1 MEQQLELALAAQ
13 VDDDVDEDGTADLDI
28 PDYNGANEIIPQ
40 TLQKVNEDDAEDG
53 GNSFD
58 NTMKSGTMQ
67 KLIKTPGSKSKKSK
81 MAVTPKNRK
90 ASTTKS
96 EDLKNHLKAPQSSKN
111 DA

>member
-1 MEQQLELALAAQ
+1 MRILCTTVTTAAVYLDGELLKRVGMDRDSA
-13 VDDDVDEDGTADLDI
+13 G
-28 PDYNGANEIIPQ
+28 NSG
-40 TLQKVNEDDAEDG
+40 KEDDAEDG
-53 GNSFD
+53 ANSFD

-96 EDLKNHLKAPQSSKN
+96 EDLKNHLKPPQSSKN